1 MLRKDKLNTSP
12 VATKPK
18 TAPNSTRVTIN
29 PRLHNEAGEEPPG
42 KPVIIPETE
51 EEPPGKNAT
60 SRHKYFSQVPDICW
74 NDWKWHFRNRI
85 TTIKS
90 LSRLIPLSIEEQTQL
105 ELVTERY
112 PLSITPYYLSLI
124 DPDNSDDPVRKQA
137 VPSILET
144 AMSGIGMEDP
154 LGEKE
159 DSVVPGLVHR
169 YPDRALMVL
178 TDICPMFCRHCTR
191 KREWRYGG
199 WVRPPAEIE
208 AMLDYL
214 RRNTGIRDV
223 IISGGDPLTLA
234 TSHLESIISK
244 IREIKH
250 IEIIRI
256 GTRFPVVLPQR
267 VDAELCNMLSKYS
280 PIWLNTH
287 FNHPNEITPESAKAC
302 DRLLRAGV
310 PVNNQSVLLRG
321 VNDNVETMTKLCHGL
336 LKIKVRPYYLFQCDE
351 VQGTEHLRT
360 PVEDGIR
367 IIEGMRGHTTGLAIP
382 TFVVDLVE
390 GGGKVPLQ
398 PNYVLSMTEDELVL
412 RNYEGKVF
420 RYRNP
425 NPQKA
430 SEQITVVPVS
440 KAVESL
446 LTDVMNAHEPVLV
459 RNKGRSLCK

>member
-1 MLRKDKLNTSP
+1 
-12 VATKPK
+12 
-18 TAPNSTRVTIN
+18 
-29 PRLHNEAGEEPPG
+29 
-42 KPVIIPETE
+42 
-51 EEPPGKNAT
+51 
-60 SRHKYFSQVPDICW
+60 VPDSAW
-74 NDWKWHFRNRI
+74 KDWKWQFRNRI
-85 TTIKS
+85 TTIDR
-90 LSRLIPLSIEEQTQL
+90 LSRLVTLSSEEQAQL
-105 ELVTERY
+105 KLVTERY
-112 PLSITPYYLSLI
+112 PLAITPYYLSLV
-124 DPDNSDDPVRKQA
+124 DPADPADPIRKQA
-137 VPSILET
+137 IPSILELT
-144 AMSGIGMEDP
+144 MSAMGLEDP
-154 LGEKE
+154 LAEKE

-169 YPDRALMVL
+169 YPDRVLMVL

-214 RRNTGIRDV
+214 RRNTNVRDV
-223 IISGGDPLTLA
+223 IVSGGDPLTLS
-234 TSHLESIISK
+234 TQHLESIISR

-267 VDAELCNMLSKYS
+267 IDAELCAMLSKYG

-287 FNHPNEITPESAKAC
+287 FNHPREITAEAAEAC

-321 VNDNVETMTKLCHGL
+321 INDNVETMTKLCHGL

-360 PVEDGIR
+360 PVETGIK
-367 IIEGMRGHTTGLAIP
+367 IIEGMRGHTSGLAIP
-382 TFVVDLVE
+382 TFVVDLVQ

-398 PNYVLSMTEDELVL
+398 PNYVLSMTEDELL
-412 RNYEGKVF
+412 LKNYEGQVF

-425 NPQKA
+425 NSQDHREEVA
-430 SEQITVVPVS
+430 AAPVS
-440 KAVESL
+440 GVVESL
-446 LTDVMNAHEPVLV
+446 LAEADLPVKTEGEVNANRVSL
-459 RNKGRSLCK
+459 RS